1 MRIAVLD
8 DDFQET
14 EDFLD
19 ALKNWDS
26 TRNAECFLDGATLLK
41 AAERLPHFSV
51 AFLDIYLPTENGI
64 DVATSLRKISP
75 ETEIVFVTTSEEHA
89 VEAFSLNAVHYIVKP
104 VKTEDIR
111 EAFLRLTQ
119 RRNVRQTVSLKV
131 DKAVRLFYTDEIMTA
146 QSRDHLM
153 ELTLANNETV
163 YAVVKC
169 LELLDMLGNDFILI
183 QRGLI
188 VNAQY
193 IVNMATNYCTLQN
206 GQKILLSRKNK
217 ANIHEAY
224 NDYVYR
230 RMMRNHG
237 NVLEV

>member
-8 DDFQET
+8 DDLQET
-14 EDFLD
+14 EDFVD
-19 ALKNWDS
+19 ALKKWDS
-26 TRNAECFLDGATLLK
+26 TRNAECFSNGETLLN
-41 AAERLPHFSV
+41 AAKRAPHFSV
-51 AFLDIYLPTENGI
+51 AFLDIYLPLENGI
-64 DVATSLRKISP
+64 DIATDLRKISP

-89 VEAFSLNAVHYIVKP
+89 VEAFALNAVHYIVKP

-111 EAFLRLTQ
+111 EAFSRLTQ
-119 RRNVRQTVSLKV
+119 RRHLRQTVSLKV
-131 DKAVRLFYTDEIMTA
+131 DKAMRLFYTDEIMMA
-146 QSRDHLM
+146 QSRDHRM

-169 LELLDMLGNDFILI
+169 HELLDMLGNDFILV

-193 IVNMATNYCTLQN
+193 IVNMATNYCILQN
-206 GQKILLSRKNK
+206 GQRVLLSRSSK

-224 NDYVYR
+224 NNYVYR
-230 RMMRNHG
+230 RLMSSHG
-237 NVLEV
+237 TDSEV